1 VKQVNIK
8 KLFAL
13 GAIIAGLVASAAGVA
28 AASAT
33 HPASV
38 ARSATAAQHV
48 KAAGATES
56 DPSGEDPSQES
67 DGPGGHQDPDG
78 QNVDHQFNGEE

>member
-1 VKQVNIK
+1 MTIK

-13 GAIIAGLVASAAGVA
+13 GAVIAGVVASAASAA

-33 HPASV
+33 HPASS
-38 ARSATAAQHV
+38 ARPAAAAQQV
-48 KAAGATES
+48 RAAGTTES
-56 DPSGEDPSQES
+56 DPSGEAPSQES

-78 QNVDHQFNGEE
+78 QNVDHQFQGVE